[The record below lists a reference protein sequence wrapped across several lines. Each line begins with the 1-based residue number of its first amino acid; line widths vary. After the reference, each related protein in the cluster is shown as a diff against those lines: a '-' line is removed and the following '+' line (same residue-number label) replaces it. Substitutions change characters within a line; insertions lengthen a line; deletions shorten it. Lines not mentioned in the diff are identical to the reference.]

1 MKANIAYCNICLF
14 LVDINCKKS
23 YNSLKIINFQRGKIM
38 VLKRCGELQPGMVIA
53 KDVHT
58 KAGLLLLNSGEEV
71 TADSIEK
78 LKNNDVSFVFIKE
91 KKDFEKKL
99 GKPVSYS
106 DERYSYYEKVQ
117 QSQDYKIFRGKFS
130 SGVVKLRGTLNRIV
144 DGNPDADLETTARKI
159 MGDLIMPEGSLPTFD
174 LLSNLRRF
182 DDVCFVHSLNVAMLA
197 GLLAQWLGCSPK
209 EIAIAQECGL
219 YHDIGKL
226 TIPSE
231 IISKPGKLTDEE
243 FEIMSN
249 HPVAGYEIL
258 KEMNANPHVL
268 NAALQHHQKLDGSG
282 YPVPF
287 NPKRIDPY
295 ARLIALVDI
304 YDAITSARSYR
315 GMVCPFKVIQM
326 FEDDGI
332 QKYDAGMY
340 TIFLR
345 HIADN
350 FIGTRV
356 MLNDGRE
363 AKVLMTNKVY
373 LSKPMVVSGSEFID
387 LSKRR
392 DLYIDE
398 VI

>member
-1 MKANIAYCNICLF
+1 MKTDIAYCNICLF

>member
-1 MKANIAYCNICLF
+1 ML
-14 LVDINCKKS
+14 
-23 YNSLKIINFQRGKIM
+23 
-38 VLKRCGELQPGMVIA
+38 LKRCGELQPGMVIA

-58 KAGLLLLNSGEEV
+58 KAGLLLINSGEEV

-78 LKNNDVSFVFIKE
+78 LKNNSVSFVFIKA
-91 KKDFEKKL
+91 KKDFEKEE
-99 GKPVSYS
+99 KPVVSYS
-106 DERYSYYEKVQ
+106 DERYSYYERVQ
-117 QSQDYKIFRGKFS
+117 QSPDYKLFRGKFS
-130 SGVVKLRGTLNRIV
+130 SGVVKLRGALNRIV
-144 DGNPDADLETTARKI
+144 DGNPEADLETTAMKI
-159 MGDLIMPEGSLPTFD
+159 MGDLIMPEGSIPTFD

-197 GLLAQWLGCSPK
+197 GLLAQWIGCSPK

-231 IISKPGKLTDEE
+231 IVTKPSKYTDEE
-243 FEIMSN
+243 FEVMKN
-249 HPVAGYEIL
+249 HPIAGYEIL
-258 KEMNANPHVL
+258 KEMKANPHVL
-268 NAALQHHQKLDGSG
+268 NSALQHHQKLDGSG
-282 YPVPF
+282 YPRPF
-287 NPKRIDPY
+287 DPKRIDPY
-295 ARLIALVDI
+295 ARIIMLVDI
-304 YDAITSARSYR
+304 YDAITSARAYR
-315 GMVCPFKVIQM
+315 GMVCPFKVIKM

-340 TIFLR
+340 TVFLE

-356 MLNDGRE
+356 MLSDGRE
-363 AKVLMTNKVY
+363 AKVLMTNKAY
-373 LSKPMVVSGSEFID
+373 LSRPMVVSGSEFID
-387 LSKRR
+387 LSKRK

>member
-1 MKANIAYCNICLF
+1 MKAGIVYCNICLF

-38 VLKRCGELQPGMVIA
+38 LLKRCGELQPGMVIA

-58 KAGLLLLNSGEEV
+58 KSGLLLLNSGEEV

-78 LKNNDVSFVFIKE
+78 LKNNDVSFVFIKD
-91 KKDFEKKL
+91 KKDFEKKPE
-99 GKPVSYS
+99 KPVSYS
-106 DERYSYYEKVQ
+106 DERYSYYERVQ
-117 QSQDYKIFRGKFS
+117 QSQDYKVFRSKFS

-159 MGDLIMPEGSLPTFD
+159 MGDLVMPEGSLPIFD
-174 LLSNLRRF
+174 LLANLRRF

-209 EIAIAQECGL
+209 EIALAQECGL

-226 TIPSE
+226 TIPNE

-243 FEIMSN
+243 FDIMRN
-249 HPVAGYEIL
+249 HPMAGYEIL
-258 KEMNANPHVL
+258 KEMNANPHVI
-268 NAALQHHQKLDGSG
+268 NAALQHHQKLDGTG

-287 NPKRIDPY
+287 NPKKIDPY

-315 GMVCPFKVIQM
+315 GMVCPFKVIKM

-340 TIFLR
+340 TVFLE

-387 LSKRR
+387 LSKRK

>member
-1 MKANIAYCNICLF
+1 MKTDIAYCNICLF

-117 QSQDYKIFRGKFS
+117 QSQDYKVFRGKFS

>member
-1 MKANIAYCNICLF
+1 MKADIAYCNICLF